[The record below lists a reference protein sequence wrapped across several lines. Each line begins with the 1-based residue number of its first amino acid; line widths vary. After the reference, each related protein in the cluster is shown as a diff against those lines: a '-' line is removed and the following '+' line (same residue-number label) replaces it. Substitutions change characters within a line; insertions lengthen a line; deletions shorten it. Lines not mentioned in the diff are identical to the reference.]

1 MSVMHQKRIVL
12 VLTLVVGL
20 SVGVGLVLYALS
32 QNINLFYTPT
42 QLATEQ
48 ITPNKTI
55 RVGGM
60 VVKGS
65 VKRLDALAVE
75 FTVTDFKHETKVRYQ
90 GIMPDLFK
98 EGQGAVALGKVG
110 TNGEFVAQQVLA
122 KHDENYMPPEIANL
136 RKSEK
141 T

>member
-20 SVGVGLVLYALS
+20 SLGVGLVLYALS

-48 ITPNKTI
+48 ISPNKTI

-98 EGQGAVALGKVG
+98 EGQGAVALGKIG
-110 TNGEFVAQQVLA
+110 SHGEFVAEQVLA

-136 RKSEK
+136 TKSEK